1 MVKKGVGLRE
11 NAVAAAAIAREKV
24 IHPTVEIIVDTNVVD
39 TKIGTGMRDT
49 GIDLVVKDTVIG
61 GTRIVMGD
69 PAKIEMSTT
78 AGAILMHHLRIM
90 IMIGSG
96 IQ

>member
-1 MVKKGVGLRE
+1 MVKKGVGRRE

-61 GTRIVMGD
+61 GTRIVVGD
-69 PAKIEMSTT
+69 PAKREMSRT
-78 AGAILMHHLRIM
+78 AGTILMHHLRIM